1 MPYRV
6 WQKEYWLNYYYY
18 IIGNRLGLLR
28 LLREVWRTEI
38 VWYTSWKL
46 FFSPWNFKIFESSLK
61 KKKFKSKL
69 TEYSAK
75 VSLQFHWIN
84 IQVTRRWSIVQMVS
98 WSLSIEW
105 PSFVLMNMGGL
116 LNIRWASLS
125 LGERVRVG
133 LRTSDCSLG
142 TSFYRLFSIRVYLIE
157 PFSF

>member
-1 MPYRV
+1 MKD
-6 WQKEYWLNYYYY
+6 WNCLIHFLK
-18 IIGNRLGLLR
+18 
-28 LLREVWRTEI
+28 T
-38 VWYTSWKL
+38 L
-46 FFSPWNFKIFESSLK
+46 FFPLKFQNLWVLIK

-142 TSFYRLFSIRVYLIE
+142 TSFYRLFYPCLLDWTFFFLITFLS
-157 PFSF
+157 FSHCCSYFSDFLFMGHSGILCNFP